1 MKRKLFI
8 GSSGGRGVLIAQDVA
23 SQINSACSEWLECEI
38 WDRGDVFTLNRS
50 FLDSLLRAAQRYHYG
65 IFVATK
71 DDPTEKKG
79 VSIVEPRDNVIFE
92 MGLFLGSMGITRSFL
107 LVEKDVGLPT
117 DFDGITMPRFSID
130 NQESAKKA
138 VGELVQAIC
147 RTRKS
152 FNLKP
157 IPSAALALGYFDNF
171 LKPFA
176 TKYWEKDAEKYWDK
190 YTEPPKVKVILPS
203 RLISY
208 KEKGDF
214 TGMIRFYESLYP
226 SEDESIFKPGE
237 RPVIKRIKGQRVFW
251 DIPTTLFTL
260 KQLFDKL
267 PSMGELIGGD
277 EQKAEWLLSEMNEF
291 GRSLAELKDET
302 FEFQSGISLE
312 ISLLDIQNGKPS
324 ETPLEML

>member
-8 GSSGGRGVLIAQDVA
+8 GSSGGRGVSIAQDVA
-23 SQINSACSEWLECEI
+23 SQINAACSEWLECDI
-38 WDRGDVFTLNRS
+38 WDRGDVFAINRS

-79 VSIVEPRDNVIFE
+79 VSIIEARDNVIFE
-92 MGLFLGSMGITRSFL
+92 MGLFLGSMGISRSFL
-107 LVEKDVGLPT
+107 LVEKGVGLPS

-130 NQESAKKA
+130 DQESAKKA
-138 VGELVQAIC
+138 VAELVQAIC

-176 TKYWEKDAEKYWDK
+176 TKYWERYDGPA
-190 YTEPPKVKVILPS
+190 KVKVILPN

-214 TGMIRFYESLYP
+214 TGLIRFYESVHP
-226 SEDESIFKPGE
+226 SDDESIFKPGE
-237 RPVIKRIKGQRVFW
+237 RPVIKKLKGQPVFW

-302 FEFQSGISLE
+302 FDFQRGISLE
-312 ISLLDIQNGKPS
+312 ISLLEIQDGKAS
-324 ETPLEML
+324 ETPLQTL